1 MPCSQLHFL
10 DYYSCMDTR
19 SLGGR
24 TTDSTGQ
31 IAQIVGRGFGATRV
45 AALGRR
51 RDPGW
56 VARREKI
63 TGDSGS
69 LWKPE

>member
-1 MPCSQLHFL
+1 MSRFFSSPINEI
-10 DYYSCMDTR
+10 
-19 SLGGR
+19 GR

-69 LWKPE
+69 L